1 MLGHILPAPWPL
13 SGRTHDHLFAFAPE
27 GMGAPAQL
35 LAGVYKIY
43 RDALPDEPLPP
54 SHKYF
59 GAMVEHVLGLRAARL
74 ESVSG
79 LELKRV
85 RSAYACCFEPNER
98 FQFALTQWRHEP
110 EFKVLLLEAREQLI
124 AELIPY
130 RAQEHAQRVRAS
142 RYWECAQTAIDV
154 EADCVLDLIKQMA
167 PDDWHEIALR
177 WNWDDGV
184 GELDWITSQPDCDR
198 ATALYVLC
206 RGNPGYVAAN
216 PRRSEP
222 TGRWD
227 TSGFVLALASR
238 LENGF
243 YVKAELGLD
252 LNLRARAAFTRELAA
267 ARATEVSPWQLPED
281 LLDHPGRAHRPKYTL
296 GDSGVRYH
304 YEYWLRHIAPRA
316 SRPKIQR
323 FVGLLSPS

>member
-167 PDDWHEIALR
+167 PDDWHEIVLH
-177 WNWDDGV
+177 WNWDHGAA
-184 GELDWITSQPDCDR
+184 ELDWITARRDCDR
-198 ATALYVLC
+198 ATAV
-206 RGNPGYVAAN
+206 VALAAGKCGKHATHTEGAHE
-216 PRRSEP
+216 RKYA
-222 TGRWD
+222 
-227 TSGFVLALASR
+227 GFVRTLAAR
-238 LENGF
+238 MENGF
-243 YVKAELGLD
+243 YPIAELMLE
-252 LNLRARAAFTRELAA
+252 LSMRKRAQFEAELET
-267 ARATEVSPWQLPED
+267 ARTTGESPWRIPEG
-281 LLDHPGRAHRPKYTL
+281 LLDWEGVRVHRPKYAIADGRL
-296 GDSGVRYH
+296 HYQ
-304 YEYWLRHIAPRA
+304 YEYWLAHGAPRT
-316 SRPKIQR
+316 R
-323 FVGLLSPS
+323 